1 METLK
6 NLPMPMKVGAGAA
19 GAGGLLGLGM
29 AAGAGNWKL
38 ILVLVIAV
46 VILLAVLLGGFL
58 LIKAWQRKKRNARL
72 SGELAQHSSASP
84 RSISDPGK
92 RARLD
97 DLRKK
102 FQEGVE
108 AYRSRGKDLYKLPW
122 YVIVGEPGSGKTE
135 AVRHSNVGFPPGMQD
150 EFQGVGG
157 TINMNWWF
165 TNHAVILDTAG
176 RLMFE
181 EVAPGETSEWKEF
194 LTLLKKNRPGC
205 PVNGLFLV
213 IPSDSLITDTADAI
227 AKKAGKIAQQL
238 DVIQRVLDVRFPVFV
253 LVTKCDKINGFREY
267 FDGLSDPQ
275 MQHQMLG
282 WSNPESLDTVFRPE
296 LVGDCLDKVAE
307 RLRRRRMTL
316 MRDPVPESAGRR
328 ADEVDALYALPHSLE
343 LLGSRLKRYLETIF
357 VAGEWSA
364 KPLFLRGIY
373 FSSSMR
379 EGSAL
384 DQDLAEAIGVAP
396 DALPEGK
403 VWERDRAYFLRDLF
417 MEKAFRERNL
427 VTRSSNAAQ
436 MLRRQQAILLT
447 GIFVA
452 IGFFV
457 AMSWFGMRNLGT
469 RLQAHSE
476 FWNTVAD
483 VGWETNKVWKQAL
496 IPFGAGGTY
505 QPAVTREIKVAGET
519 MSLGE
524 FHAAL
529 RKRVEQPI
537 ETSWMVGGIAK
548 NYQENST
555 NAQRVV
561 FETGIVKPL
570 VQAARQKMM
579 EDKPSPSVEAARRQ
593 AAALV
598 TLLELESDIAAG
610 GPGTNT
616 FDIQR
621 AQQFLGSLLSYYTD
635 SDYPADGNFTNLAA
649 TMAWT
654 YERGPWPPATLTGMI
669 GLTNTLAFNPAM
681 RAGVERFVADGRLV
695 LTQVDENW
703 VQAGRLRD
711 AIRSLQRAEGTIHT
725 EALSGRFDSVKQLY
739 PGFGSNVTAVAEELR
754 QGTNSQLF
762 ATGLSFTNAQQRYRE
777 LSASVASGAMMHVRH
792 VAEAALVRATNHALF
807 MAVLA
812 KVREGERQLSEHRS
826 KPISRDEQAVLKSLD
841 ETELASMAGGGVAVG
856 RRVELYR
863 RALQLKPEKEFDQGK
878 LVGMKG
884 QEVGRLLADAN
895 AVQNS
900 MLDFL
905 GPGAN
910 QFTNVGISV
919 LRVSIDRNVETFA
932 TAYAKQAASELNSVV
947 GFPLI
952 QDKART
958 LEGFQVLAGLDVL
971 NVLSADFTAFTTE
984 PLKRLELMTRPEWRG
999 FAGRVSAI
1007 LKVWR
1012 TLMLPTGSPSGCTVN
1027 LLKARPEDAGATFE
1041 KWREAGR
1048 VSELDPPGGTKV
1060 DSELGGLLGRIT
1072 VDRKMQMKL
1081 YQSDK
1086 SPEPLKTFATP
1097 DNWGPIHLLLDPKNK
1112 SSRIAG
1118 APNKWRVNWVITHDP
1133 INGVTEGAV
1142 PLEITFEEGEL
1153 PDLKDWPT
1161 R

>member
-29 AAGAGNWKL
+29 AAGAGNWRLIL
-38 ILVLVIAV
+38 ILVITVI
-46 VILLAVLLGGFL
+46 ILLAVLLGGFL

-135 AVRHSNVGFPPGMQD
+135 AVRHSNIGFPPGMQD

-194 LTLLKKNRPGC
+194 LSLLKKNRPGC

-227 AKKAGKIAQQL
+227 AQKAGKIAQQL

-267 FDGLSDPQ
+267 FDGLTDPQ

-282 WSNPESLDTVFRPE
+282 WSNPESLDSVFRPD
-296 LVGDCLDKVAE
+296 LVADCLDKVAE

-316 MRDPVPESAGRR
+316 MRDPVPEAAGARR

-483 VGWETNKVWKQAL
+483 VGWETNKVWKQSL

-505 QPAVTREIKVAGET
+505 QPTVTREIKVAGET

-524 FHAAL
+524 FQAAL

-537 ETSWMVGGIAK
+537 ERSWLVGGIAE

-579 EDKPSPSVEAARRQ
+579 EDKPATSIEAARRQ

-616 FDIQR
+616 FDIAR

-635 SDYPADGNFTNLAA
+635 SDYPADGNFTNLVA

-654 YERGPWPPATLTGMI
+654 YERGQWPPAALSGMI

-681 RAGVERFVADGRLV
+681 RAAVDRFVADGRLV
-695 LTQVDENW
+695 LVQVDENW
-703 VQAGRLRD
+703 GQAGRLRD
-711 AIRSLQRAEGTIHT
+711 AIRSLQRAEGAIHS
-725 EALSGRFDSVKQLY
+725 EAQSGRFEAVKQLY
-739 PGFGSNVTAVAEELR
+739 PGFGSNVLAVVEELR
-754 QGTNSQLF
+754 QATNSQLF
-762 ATGLSFTNAQQRYRE
+762 ATGFTFTNAQQRYRE
-777 LSASVASGAMMHVRH
+777 LSASVASGAMSNVRQ
-792 VAEAALVRATNHALF
+792 VAEAALRRSTNHALF
-807 MAVLA
+807 TAILA
-812 KVREGERQLSEHRS
+812 KAREGERALSEHRS
-826 KPISRDEQAVLKSLD
+826 KPISKEEQAALKALD
-841 ETELASMAGGGVAVG
+841 ELELAPLPGGGVAVG

-863 RALQLKPEKEFDQGK
+863 RALQLKPDKEFAQGK
-878 LVGMKG
+878 LVGNRG
-884 QEVGRLLADAN
+884 QELGRLLADAN
-895 AVQNS
+895 AIQNS
-900 MLDFL
+900 MFDFF
-905 GPGAN
+905 GPGVN

-919 LRVSIDRNVETFA
+919 LRVSLDRNVEGYA
-932 TAYAKQAASELNSVV
+932 TTYANQASAELNSGL
-947 GFPLI
+947 GFPLV

-958 LEGFQVLAGLDVL
+958 LEFQNLVSLDVL
-971 NVLSADFTAFTTE
+971 NVLSADFAAFTAE
-984 PLKRLELMTRPEWRG
+984 PLRRLELMTRPEWRS

-1007 LKVWR
+1007 LKTWR
-1012 TLMLPTGSPSGCTVN
+1012 TLVLPTGGPAACSVT
-1027 LLKARPEDAGATFE
+1027 LLKAKPEDLGAAHE

-1060 DSELGGLLGRIT
+1060 DSELGGFLGKIT
-1072 VDRKMQMKL
+1072 VDRKMQLKL
-1081 YQSDK
+1081 YQREK
-1086 SPEPLKTFATP
+1086 SPEPLKTFTTP
-1097 DNWGPIHLLLDPKNK
+1097 DNWGVIHLLLDPKNK

-1118 APNKWRVNWVITHDP
+1118 TTNKWRINWMITHDP
-1133 INGVTEGAV
+1133 INAVTDGAV

-1153 PDLKDWPT
+1153 PDLKDWPVK
-1161 R
+1161 